1 MAAGCSVGPLCFTAI
16 SLTWRTGMKNIIKI
30 MVGLDLSSYSKDTLS
45 YAATLAGKLQAE
57 LVIVNVINKR
67 DMDTILKVAEG
78 QFDRNIEKYVEKS
91 VDDYAKRMKEERTR
105 EIEKLIDEIGCADLT
120 IKKVFRI
127 GVPFQELISAIE
139 DEGADLMVMG
149 QKGRSDLAGVLFG
162 SNAEKVF
169 RRCPIP
175 LLSVRMKNQ

>member
-1 MAAGCSVGPLCFTAI
+1 MSKYATETLTFAAV
-16 SLTWRTGMKNIIKI
+16 
-30 MVGLDLSSYSKDTLS
+30 
-45 YAATLAGKLQAE
+45 LARKLGAE
-57 LVIVNVINKR
+57 VIIVNVINRKEI
-67 DMDTILKVAEG
+67 DTILKVAEG

-91 VDDYAKRMKEERTR
+91 AEDYAERVKKERTR
-105 EIEKLIDEIGCADLT
+105 QMEKLIDETGCADLT
-120 IKKVFRI
+120 IRKVFRM

-175 LLSVRMKNQ
+175 LLSVRVKKH